1 MSGAVSLRVGDDD
14 RARATALLGEHYAH
28 GRLDLAEF
36 DERSTLAMM
45 AVHQHELDALL
56 ADLPTLGEFRDGAP
70 SVPGRR
76 TRPSPRPPVAL
87 LVLLGVA
94 LVVLTQGAALWFL
107 PLLWWAAGA
116 SRHRHSSRTHPI
128 RRSLP

>member
-94 LVVLTQGAALWFL
+94 LVVLTQVPRCGSFRCCGGRPVPRATATL
-107 PLLWWAAGA
+107 PAP
-116 SRHRHSSRTHPI
+116 T
-128 RRSLP
+128 